1 MDPQAPMD
9 LLSQAKKDLASL
21 FLDSRPVG
29 DDVLRAGAWRRVK
42 GGMGVLLAG
51 ALAVTAK
58 AAWLMLLP
66 DSRLEHKAQAQLAEP
81 KEERGRRGDLLDAQG
96 NVLATSVRLGE
107 LHADPLR
114 LGEERVRRIAPQLAR
129 ILGKDAAEIEGR
141 LLRDL
146 SRQDVLLA
154 RELQPDQEAQIRALR
169 RELRKEDKELDAAL
183 FMRYAQ
189 RRFYAGQ
196 GDGAALLGLVD
207 AQGRGSE
214 GLEALLDGDLRGR
227 LYRTLTLRDRKGR
240 SINAEVVEPPP
251 GRSARLTLDRRIQ
264 HAADE
269 ALAETIRTVGAQAAH
284 AVVVDVRTG
293 ALLAVAN
300 QPTANPNAITAG
312 ELALLRNH
320 AMQDSIEPGSV
331 FKPFI
336 AAAALADGL
345 YEADSMIDCELGA
358 WRVGTNTI
366 HDDHPKGAITVSEV
380 IKYSSNI
387 GAAKLALELGA
398 EKTLRYLKD
407 FGFGR
412 ATGLGLPGESRGLLR
427 PAHSIKPIEL
437 ATTSYGHGATANAAQ
452 LAYAMAALGNNGVR
466 MKPRIL
472 DAWIENGAVVQE
484 HPPEIDREV
493 VDAETARAVVQMMET
508 VTDEGGTGTRAR
520 ISGYRVAGKTGTAWK
535 HIPGGGYSDT
545 DRIGS
550 FVGLVPADNPR
561 LAIAVVVDTP
571 TIGSKYGGIVAAP
584 AFARIAAASMQFL
597 GVPPDPA
604 LVTEKK
610 PSSGSA
616 PKTDPAVAALAL
628 PEAEPALLWMGTGAF
643 VMPAL
648 EGRSLRDAFATLQGA
663 GLEVVTRGS
672 GRVAETSPPAGAP
685 LPPGARVEL
694 VLK

>member
-51 ALAVTAK
+51 ALAVTGK

>member
-1 MDPQAPMD
+1 MTPPHDRVRDARD
-9 LLSQAKKDLASL
+9 KLADT
-21 FLDSRPVG
+21 FLDGRPVG
-29 DDVLRAGAWRRVK
+29 DDVLRAGAWGRVRV
-42 GGMGVLLAG
+42 GMGLLLAG
-51 ALAVTAK
+51 AISVTLK
-58 AAWLMLLP
+58 AGWLMLFP
-66 DSRLEHKAQAQLAEP
+66 DSRLEEKAQAQLAEP
-81 KEERGRRGDLLDAQG
+81 REERGRRGDLLDSQG

-107 LHADPLR
+107 LHADPMR
-114 LGEERVRRIAPQLAR
+114 LGEERVRRVAPQLAR
-129 ILGKDAAEIEGR
+129 ILGKDAAEIEAR

-146 SRQDVLLA
+146 NRQDVLLG
-154 RELQPDQEAQIRALR
+154 RELQPEQEVQIRALR
-169 RELRKEDKELDAAL
+169 RELRKEDKELEAAL
-183 FMRYAQ
+183 FMRYVQ

-207 AQGRGSE
+207 ARGRGSE
-214 GLEALLDGDLRGR
+214 GLEALLDKELRGR

-240 SINAEVVEPPP
+240 SISTDVVEPPP

-269 ALAETIRTVGAQAAH
+269 ALLEAIRTVGAQAAH

-293 ALLAVAN
+293 GLLAVAN
-300 QPTANPNAITAG
+300 QPTANPNAIHAD
-312 ELALLRNH
+312 ELRLLRNH
-320 AMQDSIEPGSV
+320 AMQDAIEPGSV

-398 EKTLRYLKD
+398 EKTLRYLRD

-412 ATGLGLPGESRGLLR
+412 PTGLGLSGESRGLLR
-427 PAHSIKPIEL
+427 AAHSIKPIEL

-466 MKPRIL
+466 MEPRIVE
-472 DAWIENGAVVQE
+472 AWMEGGAVVHE
-484 HPPEIDREV
+484 NPPEIDREV
-493 VDAETARAVVQMMET
+493 VDAATARAVVQMMET

-535 HIPGGGYSDT
+535 HIPGGGYSET

-584 AFARIAAASMQFL
+584 AFAHIAAASMQFL

-604 LVTEKK
+604 LVIEKK
-610 PSSGSA
+610 APAKAPAAKESA
-616 PKTDPAVAALAL
+616 DALAL
-628 PEAEPALLWMGTGAF
+628 AEAEPALLWMGSGAF

-648 EGRSLRDAFATLQGA
+648 EGRTLRDAFATLQGA
-663 GLEVVTRGS
+663 GLEIVTRGS

>member
-1 MDPQAPMD
+1 MDPRATTD
-9 LLSQAKKDLASL
+9 LLSQVKNEFTAF

-29 DDVLRAGAWRRVK
+29 DDVLRAGAWGRLK
-42 GGMGVLLAG
+42 WGMGLLLAG
-51 ALAVTAK
+51 AFAVTGR

-81 KEERGRRGDLLDAQG
+81 REERGRRGDLLDAQG

-331 FKPFI
+331 FKPFV

-412 ATGLGLPGESRGLLR
+412 STGLGLPGESRGLLR

-466 MKPRIL
+466 MKPRIV
-472 DAWIENGAVVQE
+472 DAWIENGTVVQE

-584 AFARIAAASMQFL
+584 AFARIAAASMQFM